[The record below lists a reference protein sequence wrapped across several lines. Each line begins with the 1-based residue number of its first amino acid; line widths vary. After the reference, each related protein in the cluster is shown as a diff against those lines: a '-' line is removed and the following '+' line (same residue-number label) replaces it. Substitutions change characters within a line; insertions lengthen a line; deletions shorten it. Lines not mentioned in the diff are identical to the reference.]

1 MKKRGGIDRRAVT
14 RRRAATPLARR
25 TSTRLNG
32 MPSENGANGARASHA
47 ATKLARLNERFA
59 SFYSDL
65 EQEKTHRRALESDR
79 ARALEER
86 LDVLEREVRQA
97 TERGRAERAREY
109 TKLESALGDI
119 DAKLSAR
126 AQSVEER
133 LSTSV
138 SALTAAVESVHEA
151 LTAERTERASE
162 VELMGGTLGKRMEE
176 HASALDDERLSR
188 LEREAELI
196 NRLGNEMTEIRA
208 KVDAERNTR
217 ESAVGKLATVIEE
230 VRHQSA
236 AEEGDFHAVVLEE
249 LSALKAGL
257 QKERAERAEEDE
269 LIVQAVGEYSKT
281 IQNGLRIANQ

>member
-1 MKKRGGIDRRAVT
+1 
-14 RRRAATPLARR
+14 
-25 TSTRLNG
+25 
-32 MPSENGANGARASHA
+32 MPSENGTNGARASHA

-79 ARALEER
+79 ARAIEER

-151 LTAERTERASE
+151 LTAERTQRASE

-236 AEEGDFHAVVLEE
+236 AGEGDFHAVVLEE

-281 IQNGLRIANQ
+281 IQNGLRSAKQ